1 MKKLSLIL
9 LLALSNAFSICAQ
22 DSETS
27 QTQTKPQTET
37 QTQPQTEVTV
47 TYEIFQQGT
56 YSGIKDA
63 LAEVITNKKDWQEL
77 WKKHTSV
84 IVPQPL
90 VPEIDFDTDVVAV
103 IFSGEKRTSGYR
115 IVLKS
120 IEAEGN
126 DVVVNYLETEPP
138 ADSFTLQ
145 VLSQPFLMIK
155 ISKPVGSVR
164 LVKKTGA

>member
-1 MKKLSLIL
+1 MKIAFLIFVF
-9 LLALSNAFSICAQ
+9 ALISVTVASAQ
-22 DSETS
+22 DKDAKTT
-27 QTQTKPQTET
+27 QTQT

-47 TYEIFQQGT
+47 TYEIIQQGT
-56 YSGIKDA
+56 YSGFKEA
-63 LAEVITNKKDWQEL
+63 AARVITTKKDWEEL

-84 IVPQPL
+84 LVPQPP
-90 VPEIDFDTDVVAV
+90 VPELNFDTDVVAV

-115 IVLKS
+115 IVIKS

-126 DVVVNYLETEPP
+126 DVVVQYMETEPP

-145 VLSQPFLMIK
+145 VLTQPFEMIK

-164 LVKKTGA
+164 LTKQTSS